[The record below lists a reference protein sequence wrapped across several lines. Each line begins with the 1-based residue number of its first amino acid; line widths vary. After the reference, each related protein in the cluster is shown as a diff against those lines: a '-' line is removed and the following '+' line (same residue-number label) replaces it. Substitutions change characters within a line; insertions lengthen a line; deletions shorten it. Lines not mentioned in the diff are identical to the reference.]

1 METSQKEFLINGINS
16 LLEQID
22 KVNLAIS
29 FHSQLENIDNLVL
42 ASYKARKLK
51 YEHELL
57 DLLGNLMSA
66 LRYLYKMN
74 QITNKLPN
82 ALIIS
87 NNFSFFTF

>member
-1 METSQKEFLINGINS
+1 METSQKEFLMNGINS

-22 KVNLAIS
+22 KVNHAIS

-57 DLLGNLMSA
+57 DLLGNFNVSFA
-66 LRYLYKMN
+66 LPVQDEPDYI
-74 QITNKLPN
+74 Q
-82 ALIIS
+82 AA
-87 NNFSFFTF
+87 